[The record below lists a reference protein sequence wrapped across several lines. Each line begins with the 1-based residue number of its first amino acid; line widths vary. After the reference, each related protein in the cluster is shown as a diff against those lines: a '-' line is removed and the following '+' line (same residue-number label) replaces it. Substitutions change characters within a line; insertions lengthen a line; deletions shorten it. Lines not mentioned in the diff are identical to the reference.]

1 MLRLERES
9 EGEKAMTLRILIV
22 DDTRFLRI
30 MLTDIL
36 TKSGHEVVGE
46 AENGLIG
53 VEKFKELR
61 PDIVMMDISMPE
73 MDGIEALQEIRTID
87 PKAIVLIC
95 SAMSQRD
102 LISKALKAGANNYVT
117 KPFDSDRINE
127 LIKNVLP
134 LVERAKPD
142 AAPVSENGR
151 LREYSADDGSY
162 APFRFAEPKPFQQEE
177 RSIVSAAKEEEP
189 DHFGII
195 LKAYA
200 DAEAANEA
208 VTEPEA
214 ASMALP
220 EAQAVAVTASHNVPE
235 AMAPYAVSAV
245 EPAAISQPVSPTEL
259 QPILQTVTQPMTQ
272 PVPPPAPQTVM
283 QAEPEAPAALSNE
296 FDAEAALEQEIASAA
311 EVAATAEI
319 ERLEEGRKEA
329 EAAVTNRHENV
340 EATGR
345 LPEVPPAQHPDD
357 AAVPSG
363 GVLPKVEHRRK
374 NMKNFVSS
382 IMFNWTEVFDDQEVS
397 HFVVYNEHDKT
408 IQIDVI
414 AADEQRQRILLSL
427 DSLSYLIACL
437 EEKGVSVDPNL

>member
-134 LVERAKPD
+134 LVERAKPED
-142 AAPVSENGR
+142 APVSENGM
-151 LREYSADDGSY
+151 LREYSVEDRSY

-177 RSIVSAAKEEEP
+177 RSIVNAAKEEEP

-200 DAEAANEA
+200 DAEAASEA
-208 VTEPEA
+208 ETEPEA
-214 ASMALP
+214 ASMAVP
-220 EAQAVAVTASHNVPE
+220 EAQAVAATAPHNVPE
-235 AMAPYAVSAV
+235 AIVPYAISAV
-245 EPAAISQPVSPTEL
+245 ELAAMSQPVPQAEL
-259 QPILQTVTQPMTQ
+259 QSVLQNAPQ
-272 PVPPPAPQTVM
+272 PVPQTVM
-283 QAEPEAPAALSNE
+283 RTEPEAPVALSSE
-296 FDAEAALEQEIASAA
+296 FYAEAALEQEIASAA
-311 EVAATAEI
+311 EVAAIAEI
-319 ERLEEGRKEA
+319 EGLDEGRKEA
-329 EAAVTNRHENV
+329 EAAMMNRHENV
-340 EATGR
+340 EETGK
-345 LPEVPPAQHPDD
+345 LPEVFPAQHPVDV
-357 AAVPSG
+357 AVPNG
-363 GVLPKVEHRRK
+363 GALPKAELRRK

-382 IMFNWTEVFDDQEVS
+382 IMFNWTEVLDDQEVS

-427 DSLSYLIACL
+427 DSFSYLIACL
-437 EEKGVSVDPNL
+437 EEKGVSIDPNL

>member
-1 MLRLERES
+1 
-9 EGEKAMTLRILIV
+9 MTLRILIV

-142 AAPVSENGR
+142 EAPVSENGR
-151 LREYSADDGSY
+151 LREYSVEDRSY

-177 RSIVSAAKEEEP
+177 RPIVNAAKEEEP

-200 DAEAANEA
+200 DAEAASEA
-208 VTEPEA
+208 ETEPEA
-214 ASMALP
+214 ASMAVP
-220 EAQAVAVTASHNVPE
+220 EAQAVAVTAPHNVPE
-235 AMAPYAVSAV
+235 AIVPYTISAV
-245 EPAAISQPVSPTEL
+245 EPAAMSQAVPQIELQSVLQNVAQPV
-259 QPILQTVTQPMTQ
+259 
-272 PVPPPAPQTVM
+272 PQTVM
-283 QAEPEAPAALSNE
+283 RAEPEALSSE
-296 FDAEAALEQEIASAA
+296 FYAEAALEQEIASAA

-319 ERLEEGRKEA
+319 EGLDEGRKEA
-329 EAAVTNRHENV
+329 EAVMMNRHENV
-340 EATGR
+340 EETGK
-345 LPEVPPAQHPDD
+345 LLEVPPAQHPVDV
-357 AAVPSG
+357 AVPNG
-363 GVLPKVEHRRK
+363 GALPKAEPRRK

-382 IMFNWTEVFDDQEVS
+382 IMFNWTEVLDDQEVS

-427 DSLSYLIACL
+427 DSFSYLIACL
-437 EEKGVSVDPNL
+437 EEKGVSIDPNL

>member
-134 LVERAKPD
+134 LVERAKPED
-142 AAPVSENGR
+142 APVSENGM
-151 LREYSADDGSY
+151 LREYSVEDRSY

-177 RSIVSAAKEEEP
+177 RSIVNAAKEEEP

-200 DAEAANEA
+200 DAEAASEA
-208 VTEPEA
+208 ETEPEA
-214 ASMALP
+214 ASMAVP
-220 EAQAVAVTASHNVPE
+220 EAQAVAATAPHNVPE
-235 AMAPYAVSAV
+235 AIVPYAISAV
-245 EPAAISQPVSPTEL
+245 ELAAMSQPVPQAEL
-259 QPILQTVTQPMTQ
+259 QSVLQNAPQ
-272 PVPPPAPQTVM
+272 PVPQTVM
-283 QAEPEAPAALSNE
+283 RAEPEAPVALSSE
-296 FDAEAALEQEIASAA
+296 FYAEAALEQEIASAA
-311 EVAATAEI
+311 EVAAIAEI
-319 ERLEEGRKEA
+319 EGLDEGRKEA
-329 EAAVTNRHENV
+329 EAAMMNRHDNIE
-340 EATGR
+340 ETGK
-345 LPEVPPAQHPDD
+345 LPEVPPAEHPVDV
-357 AAVPSG
+357 AVPNG
-363 GVLPKVEHRRK
+363 GALPKAEPRRK

-382 IMFNWTEVFDDQEVS
+382 IMFNWTEVLDDQEVS

-427 DSLSYLIACL
+427 DSFSYLIACL
-437 EEKGVSVDPNL
+437 EEKGVSIDPNL